1 MPETRSVTTNTI
13 NPTSLFPDTI
23 PSTTPNREKHPCK
36 IRPQSPICT
45 PRGSFNGSDR
55 RSRSSLRWRN
65 FDPVINEAL
74 ARDVV
79 CSNAIM
85 Q

>member
-23 PSTTPNREKHPCK
+23 PSTTPNREKHPCNNL
-36 IRPQSPICT
+36 RYA
-45 PRGSFNGSDR
+45 R
-55 RSRSSLRWRN
+55 RAGPSTAPTVDLDHRFTGGTS
-65 FDPVINEAL
+65 I
-74 ARDVV
+74 
-79 CSNAIM
+79 